1 MHPTKTLKEKYLLF
15 FKIFIPILIYQ
26 FANYSASFID
36 TMMTGQFST
45 QDLAGVSMA
54 SSLWNPFFSLL
65 TGIVSALVPIIGHQL
80 GRGEKER
87 IRQELHQ
94 FLYLACGLAALLFFV
109 LYFGAIP
116 TLGLFGLESH
126 VLAVG
131 QQYLSFICLGIFP
144 LLLFS
149 VFRSFFDALGL
160 TRLSMYLM
168 LLLVPFNSFF
178 NYVLIFGKFGLPRL
192 GGAGAGLGTSLSYWL
207 LLAVIVVVM
216 QLDKRI
222 RSYKIWQW
230 SPLDKKLLTDGLRL
244 GVPIG
249 LQIFAEVAIF
259 AVVGLL
265 MAKFSSQIIAAHQA
279 AMNFATLMYAFPVSV
294 SMALPI
300 VISYEI
306 GAKDHQAV
314 RDYTRIGRLVA
325 FGFAGFTLTFLYFF
339 RSQVAGLYGHEM
351 EFIKITSNFLTF
363 ALFFQLADAFAAP
376 LQGILRGYKD
386 TTMPFII
393 GVGAYWSV
401 SLPLAFLLE
410 NTTSFGPIA
419 YWIGLIA
426 GIATCGLLLQLRL
439 KKVAVQSLSTKQLT

>member
-1 MHPTKTLKEKYLLF
+1 MHPTKTLREKYILF
-15 FKIFIPILIYQ
+15 FKLFIPILIYQ
-26 FANYSASFID
+26 FANFSASFID
-36 TMMTGQFST
+36 TLMTGQFST

-65 TGIVSALVPIIGHQL
+65 TGIVSALVPIIGHRL
-80 GRGEKER
+80 GRGEKAA
-87 IRQELHQ
+87 IREELHQ
-94 FLYLACGLAALLFFV
+94 FLYLACGLSVFLL
-109 LYFGAIP
+109 LLIYFGAIP
-116 TLGLFGLESH
+116 ALGLFGLEPH

-160 TRLSMYLM
+160 TRMSMYLM

-178 NYVLIFGKFGLPRL
+178 NYVLIFGKLGLPRL

-207 LLAVIVVVM
+207 LLVVILVVM
-216 QLDKRI
+216 QVDERI
-222 RSYKIWQW
+222 RAYQIWKW
-230 SPLDKKLLTDGLRL
+230 SPINPKLLVDGLRL
-244 GVPIG
+244 GLPIG

-300 VISYEI
+300 VISYEL
-306 GAKDHQAV
+306 GAKRAQAV

-325 FGFAGFTLTFLYFF
+325 MGFAGFTLTFLYFF
-339 RSQVAGLYGHEM
+339 RGQVAGLYGHDA
-351 EFIKITSNFLTF
+351 EFIQTTSNFLTF

-386 TTMPFII
+386 TTMPFVI
-393 GVGAYWSV
+393 GVGAYWSM
-401 SLPLAFLLE
+401 SLPLAFLLG
-410 NTTSFGPIA
+410 NTTDLGPVA
-419 YWIGLIA
+419 YWIGLIM
-426 GIATCGLLLQLRL
+426 GIVSCGLLLQLRL
-439 KKVAVQSLSTKQLT
+439 KKVARETLTSTRLT